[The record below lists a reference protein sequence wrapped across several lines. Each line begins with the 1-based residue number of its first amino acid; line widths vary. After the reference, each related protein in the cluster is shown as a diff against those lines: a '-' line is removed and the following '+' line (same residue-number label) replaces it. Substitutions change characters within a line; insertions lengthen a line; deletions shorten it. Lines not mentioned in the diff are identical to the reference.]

1 MEKTPEETEELILQF
16 NMSRIFF
23 AEEEEEEART
33 VVSLRDIT
41 EQKRTQEELRSER
54 DKLRAMLAAL
64 GEGMSIIN
72 HDFVIEYQNKVLKER
87 FGDRVGEK
95 CYSVFMKSNKP
106 CEFCC
111 LNEVIETGKIK
122 QIEVVA
128 ADGRTYQ
135 LSSSSFTDVD
145 GEVKLIEMARDVTEK
160 KALEAEVMRAGH
172 LASIGELAAGVAH
185 EINNP
190 INGII
195 NYAQILLDQSDRE
208 GEEAEILSRI
218 IKEGDRIA
226 DIVKNLL
233 IFARDQKEEFD
244 QVFIQEII
252 DDVFGLVKRQI
263 LKDGIQLKVD
273 IPPHLP
279 KIKAVRR
286 QIQQVFLNI
295 LSNARYA
302 LNQKYPGA
310 HENKVLKI
318 SCEMIQIE
326 GRRYVRTTFYDQ
338 GTGIPADVLDKICN
352 PFFSTK
358 PPGEGTGL
366 GLSISHGIIRDH
378 EGRLRFESVEGEYT
392 KVTVDL
398 PVREREG

>member
-1 MEKTPEETEELILQF
+1 ME
-16 NMSRIFF
+16 
-23 AEEEEEEART
+23 
-33 VVSLRDIT
+33 
-41 EQKRTQEELRSER
+41 
-54 DKLRAMLAAL
+54 
-64 GEGMSIIN
+64 
-72 HDFVIEYQNKVLKER
+72 
-87 FGDRVGEK
+87 GEK
-95 CYSVFMKSNKP
+95 CYSAFMKSNKP
-106 CEFCC
+106 CEFCR
-111 LNEVIETGKIK
+111 LNEVIETGKIG

-128 ADGRTYQ
+128 ADGRNYQ
-135 LSSSSFTDVD
+135 VSSSSFTDVD
-145 GEVKLIEMARDVTEK
+145 GEVKLIEMARDITEK

-195 NYAQILLDQSDRE
+195 NYAQILLDQSDGE

-263 LKDGIQLKVD
+263 LKDGVQLKVD

-279 KIKAVRR
+279 RIKAVRR

-310 HENKVLKI
+310 HENKILKI
-318 SCEMIQIE
+318 SCEMIEME
-326 GRRYVRTTFYDQ
+326 GRRYIRTTFYDH

-378 EGRLRFESVEGEYT
+378 EGKLWFESVEGEYT

-398 PVREREG
+398 PVREKEG